1 MKKVIYILLA
11 LLIPLA
17 LPAESFSSLW
27 KKADDAQ
34 QKDLPKT
41 QMQVLRQIAEKAET
55 ERAYGHLLKAQFM
68 LATVTTQLSP
78 DSLEMVKVRLADKA
92 ETARKPVLRAI
103 YAAVLAQIYEEDE
116 NDQETAKTW
125 RKRALENMDIL
136 ASHKDVDYDPAIIVG
151 TDSKTINNDML
162 HVIGFQ
168 VGEYGLLADYYKKH
182 GNRPAAA
189 LCAYRHFK
197 QTAKEDVLVAKKSK
211 YLQTLDQL
219 LSEYIDLKEAG
230 EMAVEHYDYI
240 SRCSDVSV
248 EDRINF
254 INYALARW
262 GAWPS
267 INRLRNEQ
275 SDLQQP
281 SFNISVGDYMML
293 PNTLRLLRINSIR
306 NIQTLTI
313 NVYRI
318 NVTGQTT
325 LNPDSR
331 DDWQKLQ
338 RLIVPTPVQTIQ
350 RRYIGMAP
358 WQESSDSISL
368 SAMPVG
374 VYLMEATT
382 DNAQVAPQRTLLRVS
397 DLYVMNEA
405 RPDNT
410 TRFIVV
416 NATDGKNIQGAHLE
430 LTWKRNGGDGDKT
443 MTLITDKNGEALCQS
458 ELGVPNLV
466 YAWTD
471 DDKACGNFTVRNSYG
486 RITATQQREKI
497 SVHTDRAIYR
507 PGQQVH
513 VASIVYSSDNDR
525 QTSEAHSGRTVTFTL
540 RGANGKQ
547 VAQAQATTDDYGTAS
562 TTFTLPTGGLTGR
575 FTITAQSQSTAYAAI
590 RVEQYK
596 RPTFRISFQP
606 YQEEY
611 APGDTVLLRGIAETY
626 SGAPVQGAQ
635 VAYQVER
642 NRATW
647 WKAYSSAVSERTTL
661 LIDTVQTQSDG
672 TFIVRMPMEL
682 PEREQSRGSLY
693 DIKVHALITDLA
705 GETHEANAA
714 LPISLHSAFLS
725 VDLPQRTQRDSLR
738 QFTITRTNRAGEHI
752 DGTVRYRID
761 NDDWLQAQANTTV
774 LLEKKLPS
782 GEHVI
787 EAICQDD
794 TLRQTF
800 TVFSLSDKHAPTL
813 THDWFYVS
821 DSQFPANGRPVYV
834 QVGSTDEET
843 HIYYSVFA
851 GDKIIREGHEVFK
864 DEVKTEK
871 ITYNKSMGE
880 GIVVNLAWV
889 HSGKLYTHTITIT
902 RPQPD
907 NRLRLAWRTFR
918 DKLLPGQ
925 QEEWTLE
932 ALTPEGKP
940 AQAQLMATL
949 FDKSLNQLQPHSW
962 RFAVNYPSRTPRVR
976 WSGGSTATKAL
987 YGFQPYK
994 YLSVPAMQFSHLDSD
1009 MLQFSA
1015 PMLLTYNAGRP
1026 LRIRGVATAEAKG
1039 AVVMNKN
1046 AQLDTTRSTADALD
1060 TNDAETASADE
1071 ETTTAMPQLRE
1082 NLDETAFFYPAL
1094 TTNEQ
1099 GLISIRFTL
1108 PESLTTWHLISLA
1121 HDRDINYALLEAD
1134 AVAQKTVMVQPNQL
1148 RFLRSGDLATV
1159 STRIINITDAD
1170 VKGQVR
1176 LQLINPE
1183 TETVI
1188 IEQQQL
1194 FNAAAQQTASATFA
1208 INVSQLERRADGQT
1222 LFILRIVADGHG
1234 FSDGEQS
1241 YVPLLP
1247 AKERIIQTIPFSQN
1261 GAGEKTI
1268 DLKGLFPNHDSGNTL
1283 TVEYTNHPAWL
1294 VVQALP
1300 TIANPT
1306 DGNAISLASAIYAN
1320 AIGEHIL
1327 NANPEIAHTIDL
1339 WRQEQQAATL
1349 VSALEKNEE
1358 LKTMVLSET
1367 PWMAAAD
1374 RETAQKQQLSAF
1386 LDTNTIS
1393 YRLQT
1398 FSQKLAALQLADGAL
1413 PWWKGM
1419 NGSTHITMAVVKMLA
1434 RLSAMTGTLDSQTQQ
1449 VMGKAFSYLD
1459 KRIAVEVAK
1468 IKEQEKEKKP
1478 LLIPA
1483 DWACDYLYASALTG
1497 RSRTADMRFLVSL
1510 LEKSPA
1516 QLTIYGKGAAAVI
1529 LSQYGSTQR
1538 ANDCLQS
1545 LKEYAVYQE
1554 DLGLYYDTRKAA
1566 YSWCSYKIPT
1576 QVMAIEALKLLTPN
1590 DRQTISDL
1598 QRWLLHEKRTT
1609 SWPSPLDATDA
1620 AYAFLTTADGKA
1632 DMSLLATGNDAT
1644 LAIDGRTLDMP
1655 QATAALGYQKTTLDA
1670 TDGQTFTARKT
1681 SDGTAWGAL
1690 YAQYWQTAA
1699 DVDASAAGLAVHR
1712 EVLDGNGK
1720 AIADNQTVTVGQK
1733 VTVRLTITAD
1743 RDYDFVQVE
1752 DRRAACLEPA
1762 AGRSGYVAGYY
1773 IAPQDNATRYFF
1785 NRMAKGTHVIE
1796 TDYYV
1801 ERPGKYTSGT
1811 CAAQCAYS
1819 PEYSGREGGKKL
1831 VVEP

>member
-1 MKKVIYILLA
+1 MKKAIYILIA

-17 LPAESFSSLW
+17 LQAESFSSLW
-27 KKADDAQ
+27 KKVDDAQ

-41 QMQVLRQIAEKAET
+41 QVEVLRQIADKAEN

-68 LATVTTQLSP
+68 MAAVKTQLSP
-78 DSLEMVKVRLADKA
+78 DSLEMVKKRLADKA
-92 ETARKPVLRAI
+92 ETAKKPVLKAV

-116 NDQETAKTW
+116 NDQETAKIW
-125 RKRALENMDIL
+125 RKRALEDMDIL
-136 ASHKDVDYDPAIIVG
+136 ASHKDVDYDPAIITG
-151 TDSKTINNDML
+151 TDSKAFNNDML

-168 VGEYGLLADYYKKH
+168 VEEYGMLADYYKKH

-189 LCAYRHFK
+189 LCEYRHFK

-219 LSEYIDLKEAG
+219 LKEYADLKEAG

-262 GAWPS
+262 GAWPG

-281 SFNISVGDYMML
+281 AFNISVGDYMML

-313 NVYRI
+313 NVYRV
-318 NVTGQTT
+318 NVSGQTT

-338 RLIVPTPVQTIQ
+338 RLIVTTPVQTIQ

-358 WQESSDSISL
+358 WQESSDSVSL
-368 SAMPVG
+368 AGMPVG

-382 DNAQVAPQRTLLRVS
+382 DDAQVNPQRTLLRVS

-416 NATDGKNIQGAHLE
+416 NATDGKAVQGAHLD
-430 LTWKRNGGDGDKT
+430 LTWKWNGGDGDKT
-443 MTLITDKNGEALCQS
+443 MTLLTDKNGEALCQS
-458 ELGVPNLV
+458 ERGVPSYV

-471 DDKACGNFTVRNSYG
+471 DDKACGNFSVRNSYG
-486 RITATQQREKI
+486 RVTAMQQREKI
-497 SVHTDRAIYR
+497 SIHTDRALYR

-513 VASIVYSSDNDR
+513 VAAIVYSSDNDS
-525 QTSEAHSGRTVTFTL
+525 QTSEAHTGRTVTFTL

-547 VAQAQATTDDYGTAS
+547 VAQSQATTDDYGTAT

-575 FTITAQSQSTAYAAI
+575 FTITAQSQSTAYASV

-596 RPTFRISFQP
+596 RPTFRITFQP
-606 YQEEY
+606 CQEEY

-626 SGAPVQGAQ
+626 SGAAVQGAQ

-642 NRATW
+642 ERAAW
-647 WKAYSSAVSERTTL
+647 WKRYGWAGERTTL
-661 LIDTVQTQSDG
+661 LVDTVQTQSDG
-672 TFIVRMPMEL
+672 TFLVRMPMEL
-682 PEREQSRGSLY
+682 PERDQTPREGIY
-693 DIKVHALITDLA
+693 DIKVRALITDLA
-705 GETHEANAA
+705 GETHEATAA
-714 LPISLHSAFLS
+714 LPISLRSAFLS
-725 VDLPQRTQRDSLR
+725 ADLPQRAQRDSLR
-738 QFTITRTNRAGEHI
+738 EFTFTRTNRTGEHI

-761 NDDWLQAQANTTV
+761 DGGWQQAQANTTV
-774 LLEKKLPS
+774 QLEKRLPS
-782 GEHVI
+782 GEHLV

-800 TVFSLSDKHAPTL
+800 TVFALSDKHAPTQ
-813 THDWFYVS
+813 THDWFYLS
-821 DSQFPANGRPVYV
+821 ASQFPADGRPVYV

-880 GIVVNLAWV
+880 GVTVNLAWV
-889 HSGKLYTHTITIT
+889 HRGKLYTHTFSIT

-907 NRLRLAWRTFR
+907 NHLRLAWKTFR
-918 DKLLPGQ
+918 DKLIPGQ

-932 ALTPEGKP
+932 VLTPEGKP

-962 RFAVNYPSRTPRVR
+962 RFAVSYPSRTPRVR

-987 YGFQPYK
+987 YGFHPYK
-994 YLSVPAMQFSHLDSD
+994 YLPVPAMQFSHLDSD
-1009 MLQFSA
+1009 MLQFST
-1015 PMLLTYNAGRP
+1015 PMLLTYSAGQP
-1026 LRIRGVATAEAKG
+1026 LRIRGMATAEAKG
-1039 AVVMNKN
+1039 AVVMNKD
-1046 AQLDTTRSTADALD
+1046 AQLDTTRSTDDALE
-1060 TNDAETASADE
+1060 TADAETDADN
-1071 ETTTAMPQLRE
+1071 ETYTAQQLRE

-1099 GLISIRFTL
+1099 GIVSIRFTL
-1108 PESLTTWHLISLA
+1108 PESLTTWHFISLA

-1134 AVAQKTVMVQPNQL
+1134 AVAQKTVMVQPNQP
-1148 RFLRSGDLATV
+1148 RFLRSGDHAAI
-1159 STRIINITDAD
+1159 STRIINLSNADA
-1170 VKGQVR
+1170 KGHVR
-1176 LQLINPE
+1176 IQLLNPE

-1188 IEQQQL
+1188 MEQLQL

-1208 INVSQLERRADGQT
+1208 IDVSQLERRAGGQQ
-1222 LFILRIVADGHG
+1222 LLILRVVAEGHG

-1247 AKERIIQTIPFSQN
+1247 AKERIITTIPFSQN
-1261 GAGEKTI
+1261 GAGEKAI
-1268 DLKGLFPNHDSGNTL
+1268 DLKSLFPSNDSGNTL

-1294 VVQALP
+1294 VIQALP
-1300 TIANPT
+1300 AIANPT
-1306 DGNAISLASAIYAN
+1306 DGDAISLASAIYAN
-1320 AIGEHIL
+1320 AIGEQL
-1327 NANPEIAHTIDL
+1327 LTASPEIARTIDL
-1339 WRQEQQAATL
+1339 WRQEQQPATL

-1367 PWMAAAD
+1367 PWTAAAD
-1374 RETAQKQQLSAF
+1374 RETEQKQQLSSF
-1386 LDTNTIS
+1386 LDANTIS

-1398 FSQKLAALQLADGAL
+1398 FSQKLAALQLPDGAL

-1419 NGSTHITMAVVKMLA
+1419 NGSTPITMAVVKMLT
-1434 RLSAMTGTLDSQTQQ
+1434 RLNAMTGTMDSQTQQ
-1449 VMGKAFSYLD
+1449 VMDKAFAYLD

-1468 IKEQEKEKKP
+1468 MKELEKEKKTQLTP
-1478 LLIPA
+1478 S
-1483 DWACDYLYASALTG
+1483 DWACDYLYASALAG
-1497 RSRTADMRFLVSL
+1497 RSRTADMRYLVAL
-1510 LEKSPA
+1510 LEKAPA

-1554 DLGLYYDTRKAA
+1554 DLGLYYDTPKAA

-1576 QVMAIEALKLLTPN
+1576 QVMAIEAMKMLNPD
-1590 DRQTISDL
+1590 DRQTISDM

-1609 SWPSPLDATDA
+1609 SWPSPIAAANA
-1620 AYAFLTTADGKA
+1620 AYAFLTNADGKA
-1632 DMSLLATGNDAT
+1632 DMTLLATGNNTT
-1644 LAIDGRTLDMP
+1644 LAIDGKALDMP
-1655 QATAALGYQKTTLDA
+1655 QATAALGYQKTTLAAVDA
-1670 TDGQTFTARKT
+1670 QTFTAQKT

-1690 YAQYWQTAA
+1690 YAQYWQTAT
-1699 DVDASAAGLAVHR
+1699 DAGDTAAGLAVHR
-1712 EVLDGNGK
+1712 EMLDADGK
-1720 AIADNQTVTVGQK
+1720 VIADKQTVKVGQK
-1733 VTVRLTITAD
+1733 VTMRLTITAD

-1752 DRRAACLEPA
+1752 DRRAACLDPVA
-1762 AGRSGYVAGYY
+1762 ARSGYVAGYY

-1796 TDYYV
+1796 TCYYV
-1801 ERPGKYTSGT
+1801 DRAGLYNSGT
-1811 CAAQCAYS
+1811 CTAQCAYS

-1831 VVEP
+1831 YVEP